1 MKKYIFISLFC
12 LVQQVLI
19 AQTAINYNSN
29 DSFSLKK
36 VKSLIESGDSK
47 MQAALNELV
56 KAADVALTYRPVS
69 VMEKKNNPPS
79 GDKHDYMSLAPYFWP
94 NPETKD
100 GLPYIRK
107 DGQIN
112 PEVNEYKD
120 KEYLPQLCS
129 TLETLGLA
137 YYFTNDKRYASHAS
151 KLINVWFLDPST
163 KMNPNLN
170 FGQAVKGQNDGRG
183 AGLID
188 TRHLIKV
195 VDAVSFIANSSA
207 WSSSQDL
214 QLKSWFAQFLNW
226 METSKNGV
234 DELDA
239 TNNHGIWYDAQRLS
253 FALYTGNKKAV
264 SAIIE
269 SAQKRIAAQMNGDG
283 FFPAELARTTSLH
296 YSLFVVEAFIKV
308 AQLSKNTNVNFW
320 NYTAPNGNSLEKA
333 CDVLMPYLLK
343 QKEWTGEQIKPFNFD
358 EANSLFIAVAAK
370 KNCVPCF
377 ENIYKN
383 SKYKLLQT
391 IY

>member
-1 MKKYIFISLFC
+1 LKKYIFISLFC

-383 SKYKLLQT
+383 SKYKLLQI

>member
-1 MKKYIFISLFC
+1 LKKYIFISLFC

-269 SAQKRIAAQMNGDG
+269 SAQKRIAAQMNADG

>member
-1 MKKYIFISLFC
+1 LKKYIFISLFC

>member
-1 MKKYIFISLFC
+1 LKKYIFISLFC

-47 MQAALNELV
+47 MQAAFNELV

-269 SAQKRIAAQMNGDG
+269 SAQKRIAAQMNADG

-370 KNCVPCF
+370 KKCVPCF

>member
-358 EANSLFIAVAAK
+358 EANSLFIAVAVK

>member
-1 MKKYIFISLFC
+1 LKKYIFISLFC

-269 SAQKRIAAQMNGDG
+269 SAQKRIAAQMNADG

-358 EANSLFIAVAAK
+358 EANSLFIAVGAK

>member
-1 MKKYIFISLFC
+1 LKKYIFISLFC

-269 SAQKRIAAQMNGDG
+269 SAQKRIAAQMNADG
-283 FFPAELARTTSLH
+283 FFPEELARTTSLH

>member
-1 MKKYIFISLFC
+1 M
-12 LVQQVLI
+12 I

-47 MQAALNELV
+47 MQTALNELV

-234 DELDA
+234 DELNA

-333 CDVLMPYLLK
+333 CDVLTPYLLK

>member
-1 MKKYIFISLFC
+1 MKKYILISLFC
-12 LVQQVLI
+12 LLQQFSF
-19 AQTAINYNSN
+19 AQTAFSFNSN
-29 DSFSLKK
+29 DALSLKK
-36 VKSLIESGDSK
+36 VKSLIAAGDPSMK
-47 MQAALNELV
+47 AALAELI
-56 KAADVALTYRPVS
+56 KAADAALGYKPVS

-129 TLETLGLA
+129 ILETLGLA
-137 YYFTNDKRYASHAS
+137 YYFTNDERYASHAS
-151 KLINVWFLDPST
+151 KLINVWFLDAAT

-170 FGQAVKGQNDGRG
+170 FGQAVKGENDGRG

-195 VDAVSFIANSSA
+195 VDAVSFMGNSSA
-207 WSSSQDL
+207 WTPTQDQ
-214 QLKSWFAQFLNW
+214 QLKNWFADFLNW
-226 METSKNGV
+226 MQTSKNGTA
-234 DELDA
+234 ELKA

-253 FALYTGNKKAV
+253 FALYTNNNKV
-264 SAIIE
+264 VNEVIE
-269 SAQKRIAAQMNGDG
+269 SAKKRIASQMNPDG

-308 AQLSKNTNVNFW
+308 AQLSKAAGDDFW
-320 NYTAPNGNSLEKA
+320 NYTAKNGNSLQKA

-343 QKEWTGEQIKPFNFD
+343 QKQWTGEQIKPFNFD
-358 EANSLFIAVAAK
+358 ESTSFFIAVAAK
-370 KNCVPCF
+370 KNCTSCF
-377 ENIYKN
+377 DSIVKN
-383 SKYKLLQT
+383 SKFKLLQT
-391 IY
+391 IF

>member
-1 MKKYIFISLFC
+1 M
-12 LVQQVLI
+12 VQQVLI

>member
-163 KMNPNLN
+163 KMNPGVIY
-170 FGQAVKGQNDGRG
+170 FSP
-183 AGLID
+183 
-188 TRHLIKV
+188 
-195 VDAVSFIANSSA
+195 SFI
-207 WSSSQDL
+207 
-214 QLKSWFAQFLNW
+214 
-226 METSKNGV
+226 
-234 DELDA
+234 
-239 TNNHGIWYDAQRLS
+239 I
-253 FALYTGNKKAV
+253 
-264 SAIIE
+264 
-269 SAQKRIAAQMNGDG
+269 
-283 FFPAELARTTSLH
+283 
-296 YSLFVVEAFIKV
+296 
-308 AQLSKNTNVNFW
+308 
-320 NYTAPNGNSLEKA
+320 
-333 CDVLMPYLLK
+333 
-343 QKEWTGEQIKPFNFD
+343 
-358 EANSLFIAVAAK
+358 
-370 KNCVPCF
+370 
-377 ENIYKN
+377 
-383 SKYKLLQT
+383 
-391 IY
+391 

>member
-1 MKKYIFISLFC
+1 

-269 SAQKRIAAQMNGDG
+269 SAQKRIAAQMNADG

>member
-1 MKKYIFISLFC
+1 LKKYIFISLFC

-358 EANSLFIAVAAK
+358 EANSLFIAVAVK

>member
-269 SAQKRIAAQMNGDG
+269 SAQKRITVQMNADG

>member
-1 MKKYIFISLFC
+1 M
-12 LVQQVLI
+12 I

-47 MQAALNELV
+47 MQTALNELV

-234 DELDA
+234 DELNA

-333 CDVLMPYLLK
+333 CDVLTPYLLK

-383 SKYKLLQT
+383 SKYKLLQI

>member
-36 VKSLIESGDSK
+36 VKSLIESADSK

>member
-36 VKSLIESGDSK
+36 VKSLIESADSK

-358 EANSLFIAVAAK
+358 EANSLFIAVAVK

>member
-383 SKYKLLQT
+383 SKYKLLQI

>member
-269 SAQKRIAAQMNGDG
+269 SAQKRIAAQMNADG

>member
-1 MKKYIFISLFC
+1 M
-12 LVQQVLI
+12 I

-383 SKYKLLQT
+383 SKYKLLQI